1 MVDQYPRDLIAEMTT
16 VIRRVVE
23 TKSKEVHPTE
33 SVAQP
38 GLETTNVLD
47 AAVTSTGTFPAA
59 SSRALFEWNPPQAET
74 SSDALNSIAV
84 DELQPTRQGTSALDV
99 RGYNIPSADA
109 SMSLLPHAPRE
120 QQQETLRAPTQGA
133 SAWSPFE
140 DFLVDQNMLGHGM
153 MEPVYVPQ
161 TLPGVA
167 SGYNPYSTPQP
178 PVHGYGHTISEL
190 GLSSFP
196 ASHMPSQAYDFAGGG
211 YPQARLQEMA
221 SGETIARWAAELSDP
236 E

>member
-1 MVDQYPRDLIAEMTT
+1 MTT
-16 VIRRVVE
+16 VIRRVAE
-23 TKSKEVHPTE
+23 TKGKEVHSTE

-38 GLETTNVLD
+38 GLETANVLD
-47 AAVTSTGTFPAA
+47 AAVTSTGPFPAP
-59 SSRALFEWNPPQAET
+59 SSRALFEWNPPQAEI
-74 SSDALNSIAV
+74 SPDALSSIAV
-84 DELQPTRQGTSALDV
+84 DQLQQTRQGTSALDV
-99 RGYNIPSADA
+99 RGYDIPSADA
-109 SMSLLPHAPRE
+109 SVSLLPHPPRE
-120 QQQETLRAPTQGA
+120 QQETLRAPTQGA

-153 MEPVYVPQ
+153 MEPVYDPQ

-167 SGYNPYSTPQP
+167 SGYDPYSTPQP

-196 ASHMPSQAYDFAGGG
+196 VSHMPSQAYDFAAGG
-211 YPQARLQEMA
+211 YPQAQLQEMA